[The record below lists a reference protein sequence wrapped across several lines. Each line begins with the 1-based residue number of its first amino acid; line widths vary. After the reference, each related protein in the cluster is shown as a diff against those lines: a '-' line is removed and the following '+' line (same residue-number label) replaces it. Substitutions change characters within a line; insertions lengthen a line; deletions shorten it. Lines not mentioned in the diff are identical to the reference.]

1 MYKPMDKRIK
11 FVVLAVL
18 TFIVIGYSYY
28 PLAAPL
34 KNDLTIQTIFGAL
47 GGIFILVLLIERV
60 TEIAIAILREALA
73 ERIKGELAALQSDPL
88 RAGVTEAEANAK
100 LIAYQ
105 AETKVIALL
114 IGFSLSIIVC
124 SAGIG
129 ILNTIVVI
137 DSTMGNLRFLRG
149 IDITLTSGLLA
160 GGSDSFHQFI
170 SALENF
176 FESTKSKT

>member
-18 TFIVIGYSYY
+18 TFVVIGYSYR

-34 KNDLTIQTIFGAL
+34 KSDLTIQDIFGTL

-60 TEIAIAILREALA
+60 TEIAIAILREAPA
-73 ERIKGELAALQSDPL
+73 KKIQGEIVALQSDPL
-88 RAGVTEAEANAK
+88 RAEVKEAE

-105 AETKVIALL
+105 SETKTIALL

-129 ILNTIVVI
+129 ILNAIIVE
-137 DSTMGNLRFLRG
+137 DSTRANIRFLRG
-149 IDITLTSGLLA
+149 IDIVLTSGLLA
-160 GGSDSFHQFI
+160 GGSDSFHQFV